1 MLAIGAAATVGAFV
15 AYRGFSYF
23 RRRQEHLIN
32 SLVNDIVG
40 HSSLFVFRES
50 VRMVDDKFLH

>member
-1 MLAIGAAATVGAFV
+1 MLAIGAAATVGAIV
-15 AYRGFSYF
+15 AYGGFSYF

-32 SLVNDIVG
+32 SIVNDIVG

-50 VRMVDDKFLH
+50 VKHG